1 MEWLL
6 MLNRNPRCKLTEENI
21 KPITNA
27 YAYVNEIVS
36 IIETADGK
44 LKQERVDIEN
54 GLMEEIRKFQKEIE
68 DVQGAVQQ
76 YAVKDYTTFRRA

>member
-1 MEWLL
+1 

-27 YAYVNEIVS
+27 YAYVNKIVS
-36 IIETADGK
+36 TIETADGK

-54 GLMEEIRKFQKEIE
+54 GLMEEIRKF
-68 DVQGAVQQ
+68 
-76 YAVKDYTTFRRA
+76 